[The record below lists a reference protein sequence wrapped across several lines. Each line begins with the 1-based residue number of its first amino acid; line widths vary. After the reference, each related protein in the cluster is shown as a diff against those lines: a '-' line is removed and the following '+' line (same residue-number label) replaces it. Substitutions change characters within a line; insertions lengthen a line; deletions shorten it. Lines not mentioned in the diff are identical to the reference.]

1 MKILGDYATIT
12 KFDDEEWEE
21 ISKLVDRY
29 NTEVDETLFD
39 SVISATSF
47 LDDDYMAAILR
58 KADAAQRG

>member
-1 MKILGDYATIT
+1 MYMRLKALVRPPFGDMA
-12 KFDDEEWEE
+12 
-21 ISKLVDRY
+21 LVDRY

>member
-1 MKILGDYATIT
+1 M
-12 KFDDEEWEE
+12 
-21 ISKLVDRY
+21 DRY